1 MLRCKIVN
9 APIKS
14 NHKLGNKNKEPM
26 ADWGIHK
33 RIVGK
38 LIYLS
43 NTRLDIAYAISVV
56 SQFIHSP
63 LKSHMEVVHRIIIYL
78 KTTLGK
84 GITFQKNDDFKLG
97 AYTNANWSSS
107 MVDKRSTTRY
117 YIFLRGNLV
126 TWRSK
131 KLVVV
136 KSNAEAEFR
145 AMAHNICEI
154 L

>member
-43 NTRLDIAYAISVV
+43 NTKLDIAYAISV
-56 SQFIHSP
+56 
-63 LKSHMEVVHRIIIYL
+63 
-78 KTTLGK
+78 TTLGK

-107 MVDKRSTTRY
+107 MVDKRSTTRQAKTLDLAKSALLQY
-117 YIFLRGNLV
+117 FARSAKTLATQKLKNLG
-126 TWRSK
+126 RQLLK
-131 KLVVV
+131 
-136 KSNAEAEFR
+136 E
-145 AMAHNICEI
+145 
-154 L
+154 

>member
-107 MVDKRSTTRY
+107 MVD
-117 YIFLRGNLV
+117 
-126 TWRSK
+126 
-131 KLVVV
+131 
-136 KSNAEAEFR
+136 
-145 AMAHNICEI
+145 
-154 L
+154 

>member
-1 MLRCKIVN
+1 M
-9 APIKS
+9 
-14 NHKLGNKNKEPM
+14 
-26 ADWGIHK
+26 D
-33 RIVGK
+33 
-38 LIYLS
+38 S
-43 NTRLDIAYAISVV
+43 NTKLDIAYAISVV

-63 LKSHMEVVHRIIIYL
+63 LKSHMEVVHRVIIYL

-145 AMAHNICEI
+145 AMCHGLSRSLSSCGT
-154 L
+154 